1 MLDRHDPTADSGPA
15 LLKLL
20 LAWALTILG
29 NITLQQ
35 VATTLAIV
43 YTAIQIYILVRDKI
57 VRDKGGAG

>member
-1 MLDRHDPTADSGPA
+1 MIDRPTDTAADSGPA

-35 VATTLAIV
+35 VATALAIV

-57 VRDKGGAG
+57 VRDKGTP